1 MLQDYSCEGS
11 ESMEDITSI
20 LNKIKNATFGKEVR
34 GSIHDGINLI
44 NKETMGINQKQ
55 HNLEKVFDQL
65 IINSGSSN
73 AEIVSARIDKY
84 GNSYPTIGKRLDS
97 SDIILARLLN
107 NQKNLKILNIRD
119 FGAKGNG
126 VEDDTDAIQSAI
138 DSVEKDTFGVIKIP
152 LGNYLISKAIVT
164 KDNIYILGDG
174 VGSVLVL
181 KNNTFTEAMII
192 NSNNTENSY
201 NVNISNIALFGS
213 KGYGSTTKGISLSGI
228 YNSTIENV
236 KITDC
241 SETGIEFKMG
251 NVITNTCYIKNCSIY
266 GNDGYGIHTHPGA
279 SDIHINGGDIG
290 HNKLDNLLIESPSSS
305 ISNVKAIWGSREGNG
320 IVIKGDNVQVTDCN
334 IEGNA
339 RNGVYIIGNRVLVA
353 GGCKIYGNSVG
364 EGQTQKNSGIAIENT
379 AKNTAILGN
388 QIYGDIYKA
397 SIDYCIKNYG
407 ENTTILGNVLEV
419 NPFDA
424 NGIYEPILSAKPI
437 NTDYSWIKTNVIC
450 KTNNDIEIPAKTSFM
465 LPLNP
470 IIDTEKNINNNIFT
484 AKYKGIYTF
493 KFNTLI
499 NSPVVGDQPSYIKI
513 KDNKERIYTLTVVSW
528 GTVSFCADIE
538 MEKGEEL
545 FFYVESPNP
554 ATFIKEHFNFSVRK
568 AIM

>member
-1 MLQDYSCEGS
+1 MDLPRWKDRIIERENTFEILQNKDGT
-11 ESMEDITSI
+11 ITLI
-20 LNKIKNATFGKEVR
+20 PVTGEVYEQGTPLNAFNLNKLNAVSEYLAKKVENIKVVNV
-34 GSIHDGINLI
+34 L
-44 NKETMGINQKQ
+44 
-55 HNLEKVFDQL
+55 
-65 IINSGSSN
+65 
-73 AEIVSARIDKY
+73 
-84 GNSYPTIGKRLDS
+84 
-97 SDIILARLLN
+97 
-107 NQKNLKILNIRD
+107 D

-138 DSVEKDTFGVIKIP
+138 NAIKTEEFGVIKVP
-152 LGNYLISKAIVT
+152 LGQYVISKSIIL
-164 KDNIYILGDG
+164 KDNIYLLGDG
-174 VGSVLVL
+174 FGSRIVL
-181 KNNTFTEAMII
+181 KENILLEAMLV
-192 NSNNTENSY
+192 NKEKDSHTY
-201 NVNISNIALFGS
+201 NINISNLALYGS
-213 KGYGSTTKGISLSGI
+213 KNYGAISKGISLCGVYTS
-228 YNSTIENV
+228 SIENV
-236 KITDC
+236 KITDLAD
-241 SETGIEFKMG
+241 TGIELNMG
-251 NVITNTCYIKNCSIY
+251 NVISNTCYIKNCSVY
-266 GNDGYGIHTHPGA
+266 GNDGYGIHTHPGT